1 MRKTMKKI
9 VSVLVSCLMVM
20 MLFANAF
27 AADDFKITIT
37 APDDDKAT
45 HTYAAYQIFT
55 GGLYE
60 DPATGEKSLIDLA
73 FGEGVDAGALKEALV
88 LDASATAQD
97 CADELLKITPE
108 EAADILGDCII
119 EGTETASVVM
129 DAATEESAELSV
141 PGPGY
146 YCIIDDLTEEAT
158 KGAASRVMLKVV
170 GDTDLDFDS
179 KEVLP
184 TIDKVIDDGADGV
197 KANSASIGDLIP
209 FKITSAVPDMRG
221 YDKYQFVVRD
231 TLCKG
236 LTYDAATADLKITV
250 GSKTLTSGTDY
261 QATTAPDGDETLL
274 KIVFKD
280 FIQYLNNAGAD
291 IVITYNA
298 TLNENCD
305 RTSTGNDNK
314 VDLLYSNDPN
324 YDYLPSSGDEPG
336 PGEPTG
342 VTPESKTV
350 TYTTDIKLLKVD
362 EEGAPLAGAEFEI
375 SCDKGMNRTL
385 VTYGQFVEDP
395 SGSYYKLTDGS
406 YTETEPTATT
416 ASKYD
421 DTDTT
426 YRYEAVEEEQTAA
439 NTKTVTAFV
448 NEDGY
453 LIIEGL
459 CDGTYTITE
468 TKAPAGYNGLAA
480 PIEFTIKSNPTVTA
494 PGWAVDGDSEN
505 TAEASYNAADNAF
518 ELSVE
523 NTTGINLPETGGIGT
538 IVFYVAGGLLLLGGT
553 IVLLKKKEQQD

>member
-236 LTYDAATADLKITV
+236 LTYDDATADLKITV
-250 GSKTLTSGTDY
+250 GSKTLTAGTDY

>member
-37 APDDDKAT
+37 APDDDRAT

-55 GGLYE
+55 GDLYE

-73 FGEGVDAGALKEALV
+73 FGEGVDAGDLKEALG
-88 LDASATAQD
+88 LDDSKTAQD

-146 YCIIDDLTEEAT
+146 YCIIDELTEEAT

-209 FKITSAVPDMRG
+209 FKITSAVPDMTG

-236 LTYDAATADLKITV
+236 LTYDDATADLKITV
-250 GSKTLTSGTDY
+250 GSKTLTAGTDY

-280 FIQYLNNAGAD
+280 FIQYLDNAGAD

-538 IVFYVAGGLLLLGGT
+538 IVFYVVGGLLLLGGT

>member
-73 FGEGVDAGALKEALV
+73 FGEGVNAGALKEALG

-119 EGTETASVVM
+119 EGTETDSVVM

-236 LTYDAATADLKITV
+236 LTYDDATADLKITV
-250 GSKTLTSGTDY
+250 GSKTLTAGTDY

-421 DTDTT
+421 DTNTT

>member
-158 KGAASRVMLKVV
+158 KGATSRVMLKVV

-209 FKITSAVPDMRG
+209 FKITSAVPDMTG

-250 GSKTLTSGTDY
+250 GSKTLTAGTDY

-280 FIQYLNNAGAD
+280 FIQYLDNAGAD
-291 IVITYNA
+291 IVITYYA